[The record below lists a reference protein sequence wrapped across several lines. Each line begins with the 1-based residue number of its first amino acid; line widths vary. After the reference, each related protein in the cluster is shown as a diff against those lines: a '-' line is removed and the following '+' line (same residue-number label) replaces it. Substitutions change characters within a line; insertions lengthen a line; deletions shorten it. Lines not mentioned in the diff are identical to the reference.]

1 MTQQHHQPSRSQCR
15 RCAFSLAEIAVSM
28 LLVSGLLVVSLNM
41 VGDVTIGRQN
51 MNDRSVGHLLAQDLL
66 SEILPQSYQDPEGIP
81 MFGYESGEGT
91 TTRADFDDVDDYN
104 SWSATPPES
113 KDGTAI
119 PDRTGWRRIVK
130 VEYVQADDL
139 NTLAISHEGAK
150 RITVIVDHNGVE
162 TASLVGVRTAPAGW
176 IVSEPKQADLP
187 PKDETP
193 AEVE

>member
-1 MTQQHHQPSRSQCR
+1 MTQRHHQPSRSPRSR
-15 RCAFSLAEIAVSM
+15 RAFSLAEIAVSM

-51 MNDRSVGHLLAQDLL
+51 MNDRSVGHLLAQDLM
-66 SEILPQSYQDPEGIP
+66 SEILPLSYQDPDGTP
-81 MFGYESGEGT
+81 MFGYEAGEST

-104 SWSATPPES
+104 GWSATPPES
-113 KDGTAI
+113 KDGTKI

-130 VEYVQADDL
+130 VEYVQANDI
-139 NTLAISHEGAK
+139 NTPALGHEGVK
-150 RITVIVDHNGVE
+150 RIHVTVDHNGVE

-176 IVSEPKQADLP
+176 TVSELKQVDLP
-187 PKDETP
+187 PKEEPP